1 MAPGLGR
8 RRAGRATI
16 ATMSERTADRLTR
29 RTVLVGASAS
39 IGSAL
44 TSGQASAAPAADQ
57 DPIAVTVQMAV
68 RFDLKQWDLLRDVF
82 AAQVWIDYTG
92 LVGGEPGAVAA
103 ADLVAGWRANLGHL
117 SATQH
122 LLGNQAAHVEGA
134 RAGVT
139 ADFQATHRDG
149 PLTGGRLYTLGG
161 RYDYRLV
168 RTGRGWRISAVT
180 MTPVWEHGDRTVIG
194 LPA

>member
-1 MAPGLGR
+1 
-8 RRAGRATI
+8 
-16 ATMSERTADRLTR
+16 MSERTADRLTR

-44 TSGQASAAPAADQ
+44 ASGQAAAAPAADQ

-68 RFDLKQWDLLRDVF
+68 RFDLKQWDLLQEVF
-82 AAQVWIDYTG
+82 AARVWVDYTG

-103 ADLVAGWRANLGHL
+103 TDLVAGRRANLGHL

-122 LLGNQAAHVEGA
+122 LLGNQTAHVEGA
-134 RAGVT
+134 RATVT
-139 ADFQATHRDG
+139 ADFQAAHRDG
-149 PLTGGRLYTLGG
+149 PLAGGRLYTLGG

-168 RTGRGWRISAVT
+168 RTGRGRRIGAVT
-180 MTPVWEHGDRTVIG
+180 MVPAWEHGDRTVIG

>member
-1 MAPGLGR
+1 
-8 RRAGRATI
+8 
-16 ATMSERTADRLTR
+16 MSERTADRLTR
-29 RTVLVGASAS
+29 RTVLAVTGASV
-39 IGSAL
+39 GSAL
-44 TSGQASAAPAADQ
+44 SQGQAAAAPAGDEG
-57 DPIAVTVQMAV
+57 PIAVTVRMAV

-82 AAQVWIDYTG
+82 AAEVRVDYTG

-117 SATQH
+117 AATQH
-122 LLGNQAAHVEGA
+122 LLGNQTARVEGA
-134 RAGVT
+134 RAAVT

-149 PLTGGRLYTLGG
+149 PLVGGRLYALGG

-168 RTGRGWRISAVT
+168 RTGRGWRIDAVT